1 VDEGVEAPRR
11 GSASTALWSSE
22 CKDCRAERRV
32 MDVAPKRR
40 GRPGSEGTTSFDYSA
55 VWASR
60 TLERGQSRSDRC
72 ERHRRIHAMAVR
84 AIAVP
89 YVDLE
94 VIGEVADAGN
104 PSGPLGGLG
113 PLPVLHTRTERDVD
127 LAPFE
132 FGMSDAD
139 VLAIIAGLA
148 EKRVAVIEA
157 GTGTGKSTF
166 MPFRLM
172 NPPPGAR
179 FRPVDLGPIVVTE
192 PRRAA
197 ATGVSRYVGE
207 ELCFGCDSRKCER
220 HIGPGFP
227 VGYQV
232 SGEKRWDSACELIYV
247 TDGTMI
253 NWVRDGQL
261 ARIGTVI
268 IDEAHERSENI
279 DIILAQLREQL
290 DQYEHLRVV
299 ITSATLDRDFFVSY
313 FGGPERVFHHSI
325 PAAKSFGYGTPLFVG
340 LDLDQHIVE
349 NGTAISPDIRFPGW
363 ASEGPRAGDVAP
375 EDLRATT
382 HNLKRLRCVDEI
394 AVVDWRRDMP
404 AAVVKQV
411 VAIAA
416 GTAWGDIL
424 AFLPTNRMIQSV
436 VEQIEDAL
444 ADKKLAFDV
453 YPLLST
459 TAPETARKA
468 IAARSRGDKRKIV
481 VSSNLAETSLTV
493 KGVRYVVDS
502 GLICQ
507 AEWDSDLAS
516 GSFPTKPHSQSGL
529 RQRWGRVGRD
539 APGWVFPL
547 YTVEQFLQLGKNTA
561 PESAQV
567 NLETFY
573 MKLIASGIDPD
584 QAALPGSF
592 VDESVTLDKAGQEYV
607 DVFKR
612 ESRRARRALLLTGA
626 IDADGHLTD
635 FGRELDR
642 FSGDGASAMAMM
654 LADQLACVHEVAL
667 ALEVLGGGRLTG
679 DKGDRILWVD
689 PDWPIIWRVR
699 AAQAHRGL
707 AAGCRDDLDVLLRVA
722 SLWQASPDRR
732 QWADQWWINEP
743 ALVAA
748 LEAST
753 RRLEALS
760 AAMKKQAARPVSMRL
775 SGRARA
781 VLSRALV
788 SSRFRHTGE
797 RSYRAENDAEPEQV
811 MLTPGQFAEP
821 MERILALHRFRRGGQ
836 LGDAPRPAEISHI
849 IEMLDWAEMSGQRSG
864 DVGFDMILAAE
875 RHLPGLE
882 AETPDRLLALIEALP
897 IGALVELELVDR
909 GGYVVSAKLLE
920 PPLQRPSQSRRRS
933 RRERDEDKGACF
945 DRDWDPNRHRAAE
958 TPEEE
963 EARRLVD
970 VTALEANDLPDADGG
985 RAPLPAQPGR
995 ALPPLIARP
1004 YLLGGAFSG
1013 TVRGRIAG
1021 YSETGGREVTLLIDE
1036 RADGD
1041 DRETVD
1047 EQPIPWSQ
1055 VDVIVAGVVPDY
1067 GGGFLQLNRAD
1078 RRGSY
1083 YLDAR
1088 GAGLDLYDLGFGAR
1102 LVPGAALQAKILDR
1116 GEEGGPTVTLLPAAR
1131 AQLASAPV
1139 EIRTVRSQPSRLY
1152 RATVI
1157 EPVGNGDRALVEID
1171 YRDAETGLSH
1181 RFEVHRDKLEW
1192 AKLADA
1198 PAAAKLFVALEPS
1211 RGDRRKALRGG
1222 SDKVRDYVRGEPTL
1236 EVRDGRISPKIGD
1249 LTQDAVAGLIRA
1261 GAQDAGWASQVWDFY
1276 NDSLHMTVA
1285 AVFGINPVIMVPPRM
1300 LPLFGRRKAD
1310 FEAALGVRL
1319 FLKREDCALEIS
1331 SEEEGQA
1338 RRALDELKRLAGAPR
1353 LSARLPAGLGG
1364 WLFGN
1369 GQANLKRL
1377 EARAEIH
1384 YIWVEDN
1391 IATVSATS
1399 EREAEAALREI
1410 VKPAMGVLVV
1420 PPNKNGVL
1428 IGKARE
1434 RLNRLEAASG
1444 CSADNPD
1451 RSETWIVRGS
1461 SAAQVEAFIRLA
1473 ESEVF
1478 GSAGRVTDAGRVSFL
1493 AEPETP
1499 ARGDAVG
1506 AWRAN
1511 NPAFFAEF
1519 PHATLVEL
1527 ASLTRPGPSAKRTG
1541 GLTAAALETGA
1552 GVNLD
1557 SEAARRLH
1565 LTAAKP
1571 GHVENQSKA
1580 GMLHPLGEE
1589 QLRDVRSAQKNSVDH
1604 EGQAERGWSP
1614 LACETCGSGELLIL
1628 SPRQLATSQVYV
1640 VALPWYR
1647 DNGEVR
1653 LALERGDGELEL
1665 PSVRKGED
1673 ESVEVCI
1680 AQLSEALGI
1689 AFAAVIPLL
1698 NMTYMIEKAGE
1709 PALRIVVRTNLVQC
1723 LQRPVP
1729 DPETC
1734 DLQWFGLDE
1743 VATAPVRDIYAAPLV
1758 AAIRHLRTE
1767 RPLN

>member
-1 VDEGVEAPRR
+1 MDEGVEAPRR

-32 MDVAPKRR
+32 AESTPKRR
-40 GRPGSEGTTSFDYSA
+40 GRPGRVGGASFDYSA
-55 VWASR
+55 GWASR

-113 PLPVLHTRTERDVD
+113 PLPVLHTRTERQVD

-179 FRPVDLGPIVVTE
+179 YRPADFGPIVVTE

-261 ARIGTVI
+261 AKIGTVI

-290 DQYEHLRVV
+290 DQHEHLRVI

-340 LDLDQHIVE
+340 LDLDQRIVE
-349 NGTAISPDIRFPGW
+349 NGTAISSDIRFPGW
-363 ASEGPRAGDVAP
+363 ASEGPRAGDTAP

-382 HNLKRLRCVDEI
+382 HKLARLRCVDEI
-394 AVVDWRRDMP
+394 PLADWRRDMP
-404 AAVVKQV
+404 AAVIKQV
-411 VAIAA
+411 VAIAV

-424 AFLPTNRMIQSV
+424 AFLPTNRMIQDV
-436 VEQIEDAL
+436 VEQIDDEL
-444 ADKKLAFDV
+444 ADKKLPFDV

-459 TAPETARKA
+459 TAPETAKKA

-481 VSSNLAETSLTV
+481 ISSNLAETSLTV

-547 YTVEQFLQLGKNTA
+547 YTAEQFLQLAKNTA

-573 MKLIASGIDPD
+573 MKLISSGLDLD

-592 VDESVTLDKAGQEYV
+592 VDEAVALDAAGQHYV
-607 DVFKR
+607 DVFAR
-612 ESRRARRALLLTGA
+612 ESSRARRALALTGA
-626 IDADGHLTD
+626 VDGDGHLTD
-635 FGRELDR
+635 FGRELER
-642 FSGDGASAMAMM
+642 FSGDGASAVAMM

-667 ALEVLGGGRLTG
+667 ALEVLGEGRLTG
-679 DKGDRILWVD
+679 DKSDRILWID
-689 PDWPIIWRVR
+689 PDWPIVWRVR

-722 SLWQASPDRR
+722 SLWQTAPDRG
-732 QWADQWWINEP
+732 QWADTWWINEP
-743 ALVAA
+743 ALVSA
-748 LEAST
+748 LEASA

-760 AAMKKQAARPVSMRL
+760 AAMKKQAARSVSMRL
-775 SGRARA
+775 AGRARA

-788 SSRFRHTGE
+788 SSRFRRAGE
-797 RSYRAENDAEPEQV
+797 RSYRAEDGAEAELV
-811 MLTPGQFAEP
+811 TLTPGQFAEP
-821 MERILALHRFRRGGQ
+821 MERILALNRFRRGGQ
-836 LGDAPRPAEISHI
+836 PGDAPRPAEISHI
-849 IEMLDWAEMSGQRSG
+849 VEMLDWADMSGPGS
-864 DVGFDMILAAE
+864 DDIGFDLILAAE
-875 RHLPGLE
+875 RHLP
-882 AETPDRLLALIEALP
+882 APDSETPDLLLALIDALP
-897 IGALVELELVDR
+897 IGALVELEVIER
-909 GGYVVSAKLLE
+909 GSQVVSAELLE
-920 PPLQRPSQSRRRS
+920 APFQRRAQSRRRS
-933 RRERDEDKGACF
+933 LRERDEDEGSGF
-945 DRDWDPNRHRAAE
+945 DRDWDPDRHRAAE
-958 TPEEE
+958 VPVEEE
-963 EARRLVD
+963 VRRLTD
-970 VTALEANDLPDADGG
+970 VTTLETNDRPEADGG
-985 RAPLPAQPGR
+985 PASLPAQSER
-995 ALPPLIARP
+995 TLPSPIARP

-1013 TVRGRIAG
+1013 KVRGRITG
-1021 YSETGGREVTLLIDE
+1021 YCETGAREVTLLIDE
-1036 RADGD
+1036 RADGE
-1041 DRETVD
+1041 DRD
-1047 EQPIPWSQ
+1047 ADAPQPVPWSQ
-1055 VDVIVAGVVPDY
+1055 VDVVVAGVVPDY

-1078 RRGSY
+1078 GRGSY
-1083 YLDAR
+1083 YLEAR
-1088 GAGLDLYDLGFGAR
+1088 GAGLDRYDLGFGAR
-1102 LVPGAALQAKILDR
+1102 LVPGAALKANILDR
-1116 GEEGGPTVTLLPAAR
+1116 GEEGGSTVTLLPAAR

-1139 EIRTVRSQPSRLY
+1139 EIRTVRTQPSRLY

-1157 EPVGNGDRALVEID
+1157 DPLGTGDRALVEFD
-1171 YRDAETGLSH
+1171 HRDPETGLSY
-1181 RFEVHRDKLEW
+1181 RFEVRRDKLEW
-1192 AKLADA
+1192 AKIGDA
-1198 PAAAKLFVALEPS
+1198 PAGAKLLVALEPS
-1211 RGDRRKALRGG
+1211 RSDRRRALRSGV
-1222 SDKVRDYVRGEPTL
+1222 DKVRDYALAQAAL
-1236 EVRDGRISPKIGD
+1236 EIRDGRIRPKFGD
-1249 LTQDAVAGLIRA
+1249 IPQDAVAGLIRA
-1261 GAQDAGWASQVWDFY
+1261 GAGEPGWASQVWDFY
-1276 NDSLHMTVA
+1276 NHSLHMTVA
-1285 AVFGINPVIMVPPRM
+1285 AVFGIQPVIAVPPRM
-1300 LPLFGRRKAD
+1300 VPLFGRRKPD

-1319 FLKREDCALEIS
+1319 FLKREDCTLEVS
-1331 SEEEGQA
+1331 AEDEARA
-1338 RRALDELKRLAGAPR
+1338 RRAFDALRMLVGAPR

-1377 EARAEIH
+1377 EARAGIH
-1384 YIWVEDN
+1384 HIWVEDDV
-1391 IATVSATS
+1391 ATVSATS

-1451 RSETWIVRGS
+1451 RSETWIVRGP
-1461 SAAQVEAFIRLA
+1461 SAAQIDTFIQLA
-1473 ESEVF
+1473 ASEVY
-1478 GSAGRVTDAGRVSFL
+1478 GSSGRVTDPGRVAVL
-1493 AEPETP
+1493 ADPAP
-1499 ARGDAVG
+1499 AARGDAVA

-1519 PHATLVEL
+1519 SQATLVAL
-1527 ASLTRPGPSAKRTG
+1527 ASLTRRDPSGKRAAGLQFEPAGATDAVLLLAEQARG
-1541 GLTAAALETGA
+1541 GDLGALFALADALETGTGA
-1552 GVNLD
+1552 DLD
-1557 SEAARRLH
+1557 SEAARDLY
-1565 LTAAKP
+1565 LAAAKA
-1571 GHVENQSKA
+1571 GHVESQFKA
-1580 GMLHPLGEE
+1580 GTLHDPAYREDEDAAATDLDAALAWYRKAADSGHAEAMFNLSDLLLSEDDVLDLEEAEHWATAAVEAGHPRGEE
-1589 QLRDVRSAQKNSVDH
+1589 QLH
-1604 EGQAERGWSP
+1604 
-1614 LACETCGSGELLIL
+1614 
-1628 SPRQLATSQVYV
+1628 
-1640 VALPWYR
+1640 
-1647 DNGEVR
+1647 
-1653 LALERGDGELEL
+1653 
-1665 PSVRKGED
+1665 
-1673 ESVEVCI
+1673 
-1680 AQLSEALGI
+1680 
-1689 AFAAVIPLL
+1689 
-1698 NMTYMIEKAGE
+1698 
-1709 PALRIVVRTNLVQC
+1709 
-1723 LQRPVP
+1723 
-1729 DPETC
+1729 
-1734 DLQWFGLDE
+1734 
-1743 VATAPVRDIYAAPLV
+1743 
-1758 AAIRHLRTE
+1758 HLRKIRE
-1767 RPLN
+1767 GAADG

>member
-1 VDEGVEAPRR
+1 MDEGVEAPRR

-22 CKDCRAERRV
+22 CKDCRAESRAAES
-32 MDVAPKRR
+32 APKRR
-40 GRPGSEGTTSFDYSA
+40 GHPGREGATSFDYSA
-55 VWASR
+55 GWASQ

-94 VIGEVADAGN
+94 VIGEVADVGN

-113 PLPVLHTRTERDVD
+113 PLPVLHRRTEHQVD

-139 VLAIIAGLA
+139 VLEIIAGLA
-148 EKRVAVIEA
+148 DKRVAVIEA

-290 DQYEHLRVV
+290 DQHEHLRVI

-313 FGGPERVFHHSI
+313 FGGPERVFHHSV

-340 LDLDQHIVE
+340 LDLEQRIVE
-349 NGTAISPDIRFPGW
+349 NGSAISPDICFPGW
-363 ASEGPRAGDVAP
+363 ASDGPSADGGAP

-382 HNLKRLRCVDEI
+382 KKLARLRCVDEI
-394 AVVDWRRDMP
+394 SVADWRRDMP

-424 AFLPTNRMIQSV
+424 AFLPTNRMIQDV

-444 ADKKLAFDV
+444 ADKKLTFDV

-459 TAPETARKA
+459 TAPETAKKA

-481 VSSNLAETSLTV
+481 ISSNLAETSLTV

-507 AEWDSDLAS
+507 AEWDSNLAS

-547 YTVEQFLQLGKNTA
+547 YTSEQFLQLAKNTA

-573 MKLIASGIDPD
+573 MKLISSGLDLD

-592 VDESVTLDKAGQEYV
+592 VDETVALDAAGQHYV
-607 DVFKR
+607 DVFVR
-612 ESRRARRALLLTGA
+612 ESGRARRALALTGA
-626 IDADGHLTD
+626 IDGDGHLTD
-635 FGRELDR
+635 FGRELER
-642 FSGDGASAMAMM
+642 FSGDGASAVAMM

-667 ALEVLGGGRLTG
+667 ALEVLGEGRLTG
-679 DKGDRILWVD
+679 DKSDRILWID

-722 SLWQASPDRR
+722 SMWQVAPDRG
-732 QWADQWWINEP
+732 QWADIWWINEP
-743 ALVAA
+743 ALVTT
-748 LEAST
+748 LEASK

-760 AAMKKQAARPVSMRL
+760 AAMKKQAERPVSMRL
-775 SGRARA
+775 AGRARA

-788 SSRFRHTGE
+788 SSRFRRADG
-797 RSYRAENDAEPEQV
+797 RSYCAEDGPEPEQV
-811 MLTPGQFAEP
+811 TLTPGQFAEP
-821 MERILALHRFRRGGQ
+821 MERILALNRFRRGGQ
-836 LGDAPRPAEISHI
+836 PGEAPRPAEISHI
-849 IEMLDWAEMSGQRSG
+849 VEMLGWADMSGPGS
-864 DVGFDMILAAE
+864 DDIGFDLILAAE
-875 RHLPGLE
+875 RHLAAPEG
-882 AETPDRLLALIEALP
+882 ETPDRLLALIDALP
-897 IGALVELELVDR
+897 IGALVELEVIDR
-909 GGYVVSAKLLE
+909 GGYVVSTDLLE
-920 PPLQRPSQSRRRS
+920 PPFQRRAQSRRRA
-933 RRERDEDKGACF
+933 RRERDDDDGTGF
-945 DRDWDPNRHRAAE
+945 DRDWDPERHRSAE

-963 EARRLVD
+963 EVRRLAD
-970 VTALEANDLPDADGG
+970 VTALEANDQPEADGDL
-985 RAPLPAQPGR
+985 APLPAEAER
-995 ALPPLIARP
+995 ALPPLIAQP

-1013 TVRGRIAG
+1013 KVRGRIAG
-1021 YSETGGREVTLLIDE
+1021 YRETGAREVTLLIDE
-1036 RADGD
+1036 RADGE
-1041 DRETVD
+1041 DRAAE
-1047 EQPIPWSQ
+1047 ESPPIPWSQ
-1055 VDVIVAGVVPDY
+1055 VDVIVAGLVPDY

-1083 YLDAR
+1083 YLEAR

-1102 LVPGAALQAKILDR
+1102 LVPGAALKANILDR
-1116 GEEGGPTVTLLPAAR
+1116 GEKGGPTVTLLPAAR
-1131 AQLASAPV
+1131 AQLALAPV
-1139 EIRTVRSQPSRLY
+1139 EIRTVRTQPTRLY

-1157 EPVGNGDRALVEID
+1157 EPLGAGDRALVEFD
-1171 YRDAETGLSH
+1171 HRDAETGLSH
-1181 RFEVHRDKLEW
+1181 RFEVRRDKLEW
-1192 AKLADA
+1192 AKIADA
-1198 PAAAKLFVALEPS
+1198 PAGAKLLVALEPN
-1211 RGDRRKALRGG
+1211 RGDRRKALRVG
-1222 SDKVRDYVRGEPTL
+1222 SDKVRDYVRAESAL
-1236 EVRDGRISPKIGD
+1236 EVRDGRIRPKFGD
-1249 LTQDAVAGLIRA
+1249 MPQDAVAGLIRA
-1261 GAQDAGWASQVWDFY
+1261 GSREPGWASQVWDFY
-1276 NDSLHMTVA
+1276 NDSLHMSVA
-1285 AVFGINPVIMVPPRM
+1285 AVFSIQPVIAVPPRM
-1300 LPLFGRRKAD
+1300 MALFRARKPD
-1310 FEAALGVRL
+1310 FEAALEVRL
-1319 FLKREDCALEIS
+1319 FLKREECTLEVSAEDETKARSAFDALREIVGS
-1331 SEEEGQA
+1331 
-1338 RRALDELKRLAGAPR
+1338 PR

-1377 EARAEIH
+1377 EARAGIH
-1384 YIWVEDN
+1384 HIWVEDD
-1391 IATVSATS
+1391 IVTVSATS
-1399 EREAEAALREI
+1399 ERKAEAALREI
-1410 VKPAMGVLVV
+1410 VKPAKGVLVV

-1434 RLNRLEAASG
+1434 RLNRLEAVSECA
-1444 CSADNPD
+1444 ADNPD

-1461 SAAQVEAFIRLA
+1461 SATEVETFIELA
-1473 ESEVF
+1473 RSEVY
-1478 GSAGRVTDAGRVSFL
+1478 GSVGRVTDSGRIAFL
-1493 AEPETP
+1493 TDLAPP
-1499 ARGDAVG
+1499 VRGDAVA
-1506 AWRAN
+1506 AWRGN

-1519 PHATLVEL
+1519 PQATLSAL
-1527 ASLTRPGPSAKRTG
+1527 ASLTKQALSEKTTLSLQYEPAGASEAVLHMAERARG
-1541 GLTAAALETGA
+1541 GDLNALYELAFALETGTGVDVDIKAALDLFLAAAKVGHIESQFKA
-1552 GVNLD
+1552 GTLHDTAYLEDNSVLPADLNAAVLWYRAAANAGHTEAMFNLAD
-1557 SEAARRLH
+1557 LLSTEERLLDFDEAEFWA
-1565 LTAAKP
+1565 TAAT
-1571 GHVENQSKA
+1571 EA
-1580 GMLHPLGEE
+1580 DHPHAKEKL
-1589 QLRDVRSAQKNSVDH
+1589 QKIR
-1604 EGQAERGWSP
+1604 EIRGK
-1614 LACETCGSGELLIL
+1614 SG
-1628 SPRQLATSQVYV
+1628 
-1640 VALPWYR
+1640 
-1647 DNGEVR
+1647 N
-1653 LALERGDGELEL
+1653 
-1665 PSVRKGED
+1665 
-1673 ESVEVCI
+1673 
-1680 AQLSEALGI
+1680 
-1689 AFAAVIPLL
+1689 
-1698 NMTYMIEKAGE
+1698 
-1709 PALRIVVRTNLVQC
+1709 
-1723 LQRPVP
+1723 
-1729 DPETC
+1729 
-1734 DLQWFGLDE
+1734 
-1743 VATAPVRDIYAAPLV
+1743 
-1758 AAIRHLRTE
+1758 
-1767 RPLN
+1767 